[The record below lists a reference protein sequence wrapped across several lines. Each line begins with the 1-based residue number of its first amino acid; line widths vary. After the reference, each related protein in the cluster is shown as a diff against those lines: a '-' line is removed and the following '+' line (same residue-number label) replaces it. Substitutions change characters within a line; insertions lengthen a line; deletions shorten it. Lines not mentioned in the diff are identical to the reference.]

1 MFYLAEGR
9 VKNASK
15 NFIFGV
21 AAQIFSLLLN
31 FIVRTIFIKT
41 LSIEYLGVDGL
52 FSNILTVLSLAE
64 LGFGTAMV
72 YSMYKP
78 LAEHNKEKLKSLM
91 KLYSNVYCYIGITV
105 GVLGVCLIPFLD
117 YIIKEKPNI
126 SYLTLIYI
134 MVLLNTVVSYFF
146 SYKRSI
152 LNADQKSYISS
163 NYRCIFLLLKAALQ
177 SLVLVVWRNFYIY
190 LLIQIICTL
199 LENIM
204 VSIKVNKI
212 YPFLKERGIQ
222 KLEKKEI
229 NRIVKDVK
237 ALIIYR
243 ISHVALNGT
252 DNIIISAFLGIA
264 DVGLVANYNLII
276 NSVTGIFYQ
285 IPNALQAGIGNFV
298 VKENREN
305 QYKIFKNI
313 DFAYFVI
320 FSFASVCLCILITPF
335 INLWVGEG
343 YSLNNTV
350 VYVLCLNVF
359 IEGTINIF
367 WTFRSSMGLFEQGK
381 YRPIFTMIINIL
393 ASIILAKWIGVV
405 GVFLGTTISRV
416 STNLWYDAYTI
427 YKYGLKKNVSEYYKI
442 FSKRII
448 LLVGIIVVLKA
459 ISFMIFKTR
468 INVMKFIIMIII
480 TVLIFTISVIS
491 IYHKTD
497 EYKYLKNIIME
508 RIKNGL

>member
-163 NYRCIFLLLKAALQ
+163 NYRCIFLLLKA
-177 SLVLVVWRNFYIY
+177 
-190 LLIQIICTL
+190 
-199 LENIM
+199 
-204 VSIKVNKI
+204 
-212 YPFLKERGIQ
+212 
-222 KLEKKEI
+222 
-229 NRIVKDVK
+229 
-237 ALIIYR
+237 
-243 ISHVALNGT
+243 
-252 DNIIISAFLGIA
+252 
-264 DVGLVANYNLII
+264 
-276 NSVTGIFYQ
+276 
-285 IPNALQAGIGNFV
+285 
-298 VKENREN
+298 
-305 QYKIFKNI
+305 
-313 DFAYFVI
+313 
-320 FSFASVCLCILITPF
+320 
-335 INLWVGEG
+335 
-343 YSLNNTV
+343 
-350 VYVLCLNVF
+350 
-359 IEGTINIF
+359 
-367 WTFRSSMGLFEQGK
+367 
-381 YRPIFTMIINIL
+381 
-393 ASIILAKWIGVV
+393 
-405 GVFLGTTISRV
+405 
-416 STNLWYDAYTI
+416 
-427 YKYGLKKNVSEYYKI
+427 
-442 FSKRII
+442 
-448 LLVGIIVVLKA
+448 
-459 ISFMIFKTR
+459 FMIA
-468 INVMKFIIMIII
+468 NEE
-480 TVLIFTISVIS
+480 L
-491 IYHKTD
+491 
-497 EYKYLKNIIME
+497 
-508 RIKNGL
+508 